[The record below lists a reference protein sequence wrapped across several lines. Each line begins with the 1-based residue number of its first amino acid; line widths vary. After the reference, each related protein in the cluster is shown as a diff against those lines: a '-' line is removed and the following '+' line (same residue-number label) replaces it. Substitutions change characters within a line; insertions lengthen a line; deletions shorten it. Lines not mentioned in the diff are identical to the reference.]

1 MFFLQSPAFSS
12 LETLQTLFADLV
24 GFLPNLLGAI
34 LILFIGW
41 IIARIIAKVLQK
53 VLKAIKVDRL
63 AEKLNDIE
71 MVANSEIDIKPSIF
85 LSKLIYY
92 ILMFIF
98 FIAATDAL
106 GMRAVSDLMSNILN
120 NFLPN
125 ALAGIIVFVIGIIAA
140 DFLKKLVKTACDS
153 LAIPAASLIA
163 NVVFYFIFLNVLI
176 VTLGQVGIDTGFME
190 TNLSVIL
197 AGVVLAFSIGYGL
210 ASKPVMSNYLASFYS
225 KGKVRIGSTLRING
239 KEGKVIAMDNAAMV
253 IKTEDAKV
261 IVPLSRLNTETFEI
275 LED

>member
-1 MFFLQSPAFSS
+1 MDS
-12 LETLQTLFADLV
+12 LNTLEKLFTDLV
-24 GFLPNLLGAI
+24 GFLPNLLAAI
-34 LILFIGW
+34 MILFIGW
-41 IIARIIAKVLQK
+41 IIARIIAKVLQR
-53 VLKAIKVDRL
+53 VLKAIKIDRL

-71 MVANSEIDIKPSIF
+71 MVANSDIDIKPSIF

-92 ILMFIF
+92 VLMFIF

-106 GMRAVSDLMSNILN
+106 GMEAVSELMSNILN

-125 ALAGIIVFVIGIIAA
+125 ALAALIVFVIGIIAA

-163 NVVFYFIFLNVLI
+163 NVVFYFIFLNILI
-176 VTLGQVGIDTGFME
+176 VTLAQLGIDTGFME

-197 AGVVLAFSIGYGL
+197 AGIVLAFSIGYGM
-210 ASKPVMSNYLASFYS
+210 ASRPVMSNYLASFYS
-225 KGKVRIGSTLRING
+225 KGRVKVGARLRING
-239 KEGKVIAMDNAAMV
+239 MEGKVIAIDNASIV
-253 IKTEDAKV
+253 VKTEDSKV

-275 LED
+275 VED

>member
-1 MFFLQSPAFSS
+1 MLLLQIPQGS
-12 LETLQTLFADLV
+12 LNTLQQLFTDLI

-41 IIARIIAKVLQK
+41 IVARIIAKVLQR
-53 VLKAIKVDRL
+53 VLKAIKIDRL

-71 MVANSEIDIKPSIF
+71 MVAKSDIDIKPSLF

-92 ILMFIF
+92 VLMFIF

-106 GMRAVSDLMSNILN
+106 GMKAVSDLMSNILN

-125 ALAGIIVFVIGIIAA
+125 ALAGIIVFIIGIIAA
-140 DFLKKLVKTACDS
+140 DFLKKVVKTACDS
-153 LAIPAASLIA
+153 LAIPASNLIA

-176 VTLGQVGIDTGFME
+176 VTLAQIGIDTSFME

-197 AGVVLAFSIGYGL
+197 SGIVLAFSIGYGL

-225 KGKVRIGSTLRING
+225 KGRVKVGAILRING
-239 KEGKVIAMDNAAMV
+239 MEGKVIAIDNASIV
-253 IKTEDAKV
+253 IKTQDSKV

>member
-1 MFFLQSPAFSS
+1 MLLLQIPQGS
-12 LETLQTLFADLV
+12 LNTLQQLFTDLI

-34 LILFIGW
+34 LILLIGW
-41 IIARIIAKVLQK
+41 IVARIIAKVLQR

-71 MVANSEIDIKPSIF
+71 MVAKSNIDIKPSLF

-92 ILMFIF
+92 VLMFIF

-106 GMRAVSDLMSNILN
+106 GMEAVSDLMSNILN

-125 ALAGIIVFVIGIIAA
+125 ALAGIIVFIIGIIAA
-140 DFLKKLVKTACDS
+140 DFLKKVVKTACDS
-153 LAIPAASLIA
+153 LAIPASNLIA

-176 VTLGQVGIDTGFME
+176 VTLAQIGIDTSFME

-197 AGVVLAFSIGYGL
+197 SGIVLAFSIGYGL

-225 KGKVRIGSTLRING
+225 KGRVKVGSILRING
-239 KEGKVIAMDNAAMV
+239 MEGKVIAVDNASIV
-253 IKTEDAKV
+253 IKTQDSKV

>member
-1 MFFLQSPAFSS
+1 MLLLQIPQGS
-12 LETLQTLFADLV
+12 LNTLQQLFTDLI

-41 IIARIIAKVLQK
+41 IVARIIAKVLQR
-53 VLKAIKVDRL
+53 VLKAIKIDRL

-71 MVANSEIDIKPSIF
+71 MVAKSDIDIKPSLF

-92 ILMFIF
+92 VLMFIF

-106 GMRAVSDLMSNILN
+106 GMEAVSDLMSNILN

-125 ALAGIIVFVIGIIAA
+125 ALAGIIVFIIGIIAA
-140 DFLKKLVKTACDS
+140 DFLKKVVKTACDS
-153 LAIPAASLIA
+153 LAIPASNLIA

-176 VTLGQVGIDTGFME
+176 VTLAQIGIDTSFME

-197 AGVVLAFSIGYGL
+197 SGIVLAFSIGYGL

-225 KGKVRIGSTLRING
+225 KGRVKVGAILRING
-239 KEGKVIAMDNAAMV
+239 MEGKVIAIDNASIV
-253 IKTEDAKV
+253 IKTQDSKV

>member
-1 MFFLQSPAFSS
+1 MLLLQIPRDSFN
-12 LETLQTLFADLV
+12 TLQQLLQDLI
-24 GFLPNLLGAI
+24 GFMDNLLGAI

-41 IIARIIAKVLQK
+41 IVARIITRVLRK
-53 VLKAIKVDRL
+53 VLKAIRIDRL

-71 MVANSEIDIKPSIF
+71 MVAKSDIDIKPSIF
-85 LSKLIYY
+85 LSKLVYY
-92 ILMFIF
+92 VLMFIF

-106 GMRAVSDLMSNILN
+106 GMAVVSDLMSNLLN

-125 ALAGIIVFVIGIIAA
+125 ALAAIIVFVIGIIAA

-163 NVVFYFIFLNVLI
+163 NVVFYFIFLNILI
-176 VTLGQVGIDTGFME
+176 VTLAQLGIDTGFME

-197 AGVVLAFSIGYGL
+197 AGIVLAFSIGYGM
-210 ASKPVMSNYLASFYS
+210 ASRPVMSNYLASFYS
-225 KGKVRIGSTLRING
+225 KGRVKIGATLRING
-239 KEGKVIAMDNAAMV
+239 MEGKVIAIDNASIV
-253 IKTEDAKV
+253 VKTQDSKV

-275 LED
+275 VED